1 MMMKQLVM
9 LFLVIMGLFGCSE
22 DDQST
27 SKLAEGT
34 YAGIFYRS
42 SPNARWT
49 TSDVQLTLENN
60 RFSGSSST
68 SRYPA
73 ICEGTYQCTDSDSIQ
88 FTNECSFTA
97 DFDWTFI
104 LDGTFQIRREGQTM
118 IISREYEGSVTDT
131 YELELE

>member
-1 MMMKQLVM
+1 MLKQLVV
-9 LFLVIMGLFGCSE
+9 LLLATLGLFGCSE

-34 YAGIFYRS
+34 YTGIFYRS

-68 SRYPA
+68 FRYPA
-73 ICEGTYQCTDSDSIQ
+73 ICEGTYQRTGSDSIQ

-104 LDGTFQIRREGQTM
+104 LDGAFQIHREGQKM

-131 YELELE
+131 YELERE